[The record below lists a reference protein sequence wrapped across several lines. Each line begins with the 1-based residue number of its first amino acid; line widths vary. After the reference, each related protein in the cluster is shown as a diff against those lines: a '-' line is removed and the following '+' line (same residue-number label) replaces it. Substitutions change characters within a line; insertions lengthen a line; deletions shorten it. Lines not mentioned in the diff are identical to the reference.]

1 MPFVPRWLRTKKSST
16 QSGCKKS
23 ETGAFK
29 FGSKRKE
36 SDLGT
41 DDETTKEAVCQPT
54 IGSVA
59 VASNDELS
67 VETRDESFF
76 EQLQHAFMAQVQHSD
91 TTEMRNEKDHGIDPD
106 WNEEPQCSVEFTIEQ
121 YLGMRHRFKFLRSI
135 AKQAKQREERSP
147 VDIQWTEVRVY
158 SNPSCTNDEM
168 ADTTSN
174 TDIGN
179 TMYHPKVELE
189 PAPSVQDEMSTNSAD
204 LSVDKDELDQDEM
217 STNSAD
223 SNIDKDELDQDEM
236 STNSA
241 ELNVDMDELDFDD
254 VTETETESDD
264 SDNNSVEVSLSN
276 QHDTTRPFH
285 NTWDELYEIAEDI
298 RFVMDSSK

>member
-1 MPFVPRWLRTKKSST
+1 MPFVPRWLRIKKPST
-16 QSGCKKS
+16 RSGCKKS
-23 ETGAFK
+23 ETGAHK

-76 EQLQHAFMAQVQHSD
+76 EQLQHAFMGQVQHSD
-91 TTEMRNEKDHGIDPD
+91 TEMRNEKELGIDPD

-135 AKQAKQREERSP
+135 AKQAKPREETSP

-204 LSVDKDELDQDEM
+204 LSV
-217 STNSAD
+217 
-223 SNIDKDELDQDEM
+223 DKDELDQDEM